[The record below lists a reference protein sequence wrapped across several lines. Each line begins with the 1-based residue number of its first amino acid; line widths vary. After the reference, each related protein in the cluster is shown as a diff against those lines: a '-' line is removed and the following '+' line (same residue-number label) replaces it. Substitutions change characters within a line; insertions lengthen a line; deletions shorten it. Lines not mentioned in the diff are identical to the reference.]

1 MTNPNPDNHSNP
13 HAKNRRLLV
22 LRRGGI
28 ALGGLLLVGTV
39 GGAGYL
45 WTFIHKDL
53 VPLAEKS
60 LTTSLNRPVKLG
72 KVTGFSV
79 SGVQFAASGIPAT
92 PTDPERATVDAVEVG
107 FNPLQLLFNRKL
119 KLDVTLVNP
128 NIYVEQNPQG
138 RWITTTLVPPGKQG
152 LIQTELDNIR
162 FRDAKVV
169 IVPRQQSI
177 VNNQQSTLSYPV
189 TFTQLNGSAQLLDN
203 YQQINFEVAGLPSN
217 GGSVSIRGDAR
228 PKTFDANL
236 QVQAQD
242 FLASDVTHII
252 KLPANLQAGRV
263 QGDLNVQLKSWD
275 GKLQSWQEILI
286 DGSAVAQGVQ
296 LQVPRVP
303 QPFINSQG
311 NLSFQGTK
319 IKLENITT
327 SYGKIPLVA
336 NGTLDTKAGFKLA
349 ARVKAV
355 SLVAAQET
363 LKLKLPVP
371 VTGEVKADLQV
382 VGTPTKPILLGTVA
396 STKPAKVDQVDFSS
410 FSSKFDFDTDAAVIN
425 LKDIQA
431 KPTAGGDVTGAG
443 NIKLTTIPQLDFS
456 LTAKNVPGDAIAG
469 AYNIKAPFQINTV
482 AATARLT
489 GSPSNT
495 QTVVRLQAPGATYP
509 ANGEGT
515 ILTQNQAI
523 LFRNVA
529 LNVAGGKLL
538 ASGSLAN
545 QRWQGVADAS
555 QIQVERFVKPSQQQ
569 NISLQDARFNGRFI
583 LSGTNAPFKV
593 ATIRP
598 VDARLQIAGGTVA
611 VSKILLGDQ
620 SFGAELVANGI
631 RPGRLLKQA
640 PPPALTGPASGTFQI
655 AGDTNA
661 LSLNT
666 LRGAGK
672 ASLVVGGGTVTAS
685 NIQLANG
692 RYQAQVQAND
702 VGVQQLAAQLPPQ
715 VQGRLNGQFN
725 VAGSVESVQP
735 QTIQATGQA
744 RLNVAGG
751 TVNATNI
758 QLANGRYQAKVQ
770 ANNVQLQRLA
780 KVPPQAQGALT
791 GQFNVAGTVTS
802 FQPQTIQ
809 ATGHARLNN
818 IAGGTVTA
826 SNIQLADGRYQA
838 AVDASGVQL
847 NLFSPQLRGQFGGRV
862 QVAGNVETRSV
873 ASLQNLLQ
881 NLRANGQVDFS
892 QGLAGLQQPL
902 TAVIAWDGEKLNIER
917 ATAEDLNASG
927 YIAAK
932 FTGKIPEITDI
943 NLNVKAQN
951 YNLQQLPVPLPNA
964 VALAGLADFSGQI
977 RGKLP
982 VPNVQGQ
989 LKLRDL
995 VVNKLAFDPV
1005 LSGPVQ
1011 SVQGQGASVDLTG
1024 TRDRIAASLDAAH
1037 RPNSFTVKWKDAL
1050 ATGQSQG
1057 DNLAVKVDNFP
1068 LSVLNLTP
1076 PQSARLGAGPIAG
1089 VLTGNLQVNEKT
1101 FATAEGNVAI
1111 AQPQIGRIKGD
1122 RVAAQFR
1129 YDNGTAQLISS
1140 EFDKANSRYALA
1152 GTFTQT
1158 SKGPRIQAK
1167 VNVTQGQI
1175 QDVLTTLQLFDLQDF
1190 QRGMAA
1196 PTYGT
1201 AADLANTAP
1210 VGLPN
1215 QPLYTQLQR
1224 FAEIEALLT
1233 KEQQQQHDASFV
1245 PDLAD
1250 LTGTFN
1256 AAITVDT
1263 ATANGLAANFNVN
1276 GQNFVW
1282 GKQDQPDRLYKVD
1295 QVIAQGNFENGV
1307 LRLLPLRLESQ
1318 NRLIA
1323 FTGNIGST
1331 EQSGQLQVTNFPI
1344 QVLNNFVKLPVD
1356 YTGNLNATATLAG
1369 SIKNPQAK
1377 GELQIIDGTLN
1388 QKPVQSATASFSY
1401 NDGRLNFGSNVLVS
1415 NSEPV
1420 NITGTVPYQ
1429 LPFAT
1434 VAPASN
1440 DINLDVSVKNEG
1452 LALLNLLTNQVA
1464 FEKGEG
1470 EVDLTVSGTIQQPV
1484 VKGIANLK
1492 NATFTAQAVPGKLT
1506 DVTGNV
1512 QFNLDQINVE
1522 NFQGNFNKGK
1532 VEAQGNIPIFGNSQT
1547 QIANPLTV
1555 NLNKL
1560 AVNLKTL
1567 YKGGVSGNLQ
1577 ITGSALHPAIGG
1589 QLQLANGQ
1597 VLLPTS
1603 TGTTTLSGINLDMSR
1618 AIKQNKQDNQ
1628 DNQNKPNTGN
1638 PTLQLKN
1645 LQLTLG
1651 KNVAITSPPIISF
1664 QATGTL
1670 DVNGPIS
1677 APVPEGTIDLK
1688 GGGVNLFATQF
1699 NLARGY
1705 EQTATF
1711 RANQPRDPDLNVYL
1725 VTNVVDSGTTQ
1736 VTNSPTSSEINDN
1749 TGIITSFEPIN
1760 TIRVDAKVNGPASQ
1774 INDNLELTSSPSR
1787 SKTEIVA
1794 LLGGSF
1800 VQTLGRG
1807 STTGSDSTLGLV
1819 NFASSALNIQQTFT
1833 KIGNALG
1840 LSEFRIFPTLS
1851 TNAVNSKRTGSTG
1864 NSSTNSGLDVAAE
1877 AGADISHNF
1886 SVSVQKILTTDQ
1898 PPQLGI
1904 NYRINPEVRVRTS
1917 TDFSEESNAIIEYQT
1932 RF

>member
-1 MTNPNPDNHSNP
+1 MTHSNPDNHSNP
-13 HAKNRRLLV
+13 HANNRRLLV
-22 LRRGGI
+22 LRRGGM
-28 ALGGLLLVGTV
+28 ALGGLLTIGVV
-39 GGAGYL
+39 GGTWSL

-53 VPLAEKS
+53 VPLAETS
-60 LTTSLNRPVKLG
+60 LSTSLNRPVKLG
-72 KVTGFSV
+72 KVKGFSL
-79 SGVQFAASGIPAT
+79 SGVQFGASSIPAT
-92 PTDPERATVDAVEVG
+92 PTDPEKATVDAVDVT
-107 FNPLQLLFNRKL
+107 FDPLQLLFNRTL

-128 NIYVEQNPQG
+128 DIYAEQNQQG
-138 RWITTTLVPPGKQG
+138 RWITTTLATPGKQG
-152 LIQTELDNIR
+152 PIQTQLDKIH
-162 FRDAKVV
+162 FRNAKLV
-169 IVPRQQSI
+169 IVPRQQVGGENSP
-177 VNNQQSTLSYPV
+177 SSPPTPLGYPV

-203 YQQINFEVAGLPSN
+203 YQQIKFEVSGLPSN
-217 GGSVSIRGDAR
+217 GGSVSLKGDAR

-236 QVQAQD
+236 QVQAKD

-252 KLPANLQAGRV
+252 KLPGNLQAGRV
-263 QGDLNVQLKSWD
+263 QGDLNVQLKSWN
-275 GKLQSWQEILI
+275 GSQQSWSEILI

-303 QPFINSQG
+303 QTFNNSQG
-311 NLSFQGTK
+311 NLRFQGTK
-319 IKLENITT
+319 IQLENITS

-349 ARVKAV
+349 ATVKAV
-355 SLVAAQET
+355 SLASALET
-363 LKLKLPVP
+363 LKLTSPVP

-382 VGTPTKPILLGTVA
+382 VGPNTAPILLGTVT

-410 FSSKFDFDTDAAVIN
+410 FRSKFDFDTVAAVIN

-431 KPTAGGDVTGAG
+431 KPKVGGDVTGTG
-443 NIKLTTIPQLDFS
+443 SVKLTTIPQLDFN
-456 LTAKNVPGDAIAG
+456 LKAKNVPGDAIAG
-469 AYNIKAPFQINTV
+469 AYNIKTPFQINTV

-495 QTVVRLQAPGATYP
+495 QTLVRLQAPSATYP

-515 ILTQNQAI
+515 IITQNQAF
-523 LFRNVA
+523 LFRNIA
-529 LNVAGGKLL
+529 LNVAGGTVQ
-538 ASGSLAN
+538 ASGSLVN

-555 QIQVERFVKPSQQQ
+555 QIQVDRFIKPSQQQ

-583 LSGTNAPFKV
+583 LSGTNSPFKV

-598 VDARLQIAGGTVA
+598 ENARLLVAGGTVA
-611 VSKILLGDQ
+611 VSKILFGEQ
-620 SFGAELVANGI
+620 SFTAELVADGI

-640 PPPALTGPASGTFQI
+640 TPPALTGPLAGTFQI
-655 AGDTNA
+655 AGNTND
-661 LSLNT
+661 LNLNT
-666 LRGAGK
+666 LRATGK
-672 ASLVVGGGTVTAS
+672 ASLGVGGGTVTAS

-702 VGVQQLAAQLPPQ
+702 LSVQQLAAQLPPQ
-715 VQGRLNGQFN
+715 VQGKLNGQFN

-758 QLANGRYQAKVQ
+758 QLANGRYQAQVQ

-780 KVPPQAQGALT
+780 KVPPQAQGSLT
-791 GQFNVAGTVTS
+791 GQFNVAGSATS

-809 ATGHARLNN
+809 ATGQARLNN

-826 SNIQLADGRYQA
+826 NNIQLADGRYQA
-838 AVDASGVQL
+838 VVDASGVQL
-847 NLFSPQLRGQFGGRV
+847 NRFSPQLRGQFGSKKL
-862 QVAGNVETRSV
+862 QVAGNVETRNF
-873 ASLQNLLQ
+873 ASLIQ

-892 QGLAGLQQPL
+892 QGLAGLEQPL
-902 TAVIAWDGEKLNIER
+902 TAVIGWDGEKLNIER
-917 ATAEDLNASG
+917 ATAQDLNASG
-927 YIAAK
+927 YIAAN
-932 FTGKIPEITDI
+932 FTGSTPEITDV
-943 NLNVKAQN
+943 NLNVQAQN
-951 YNLQQLPVPLPNA
+951 YNLQKLPVQLPNA
-964 VALAGLADFSGQI
+964 VAVAGEADFSGQI

-995 VVNKLAFDPV
+995 VVNNLAFEPL

-1024 TRDRIAASLDAAH
+1024 TRDRIAASLDAAN

-1050 ATGQSQG
+1050 ASGQSQG

-1068 LSVLNLTP
+1068 LAILKLTP
-1076 PQSARLGAGPIAG
+1076 PPSVRVGAGGIAG
-1089 VLTGNLQVNEKT
+1089 VLTANMSVNQKT
-1101 FATAEGNVAI
+1101 FATAVGDVAI
-1111 AQPQIGRIKGD
+1111 ARPQIGRIKGD

-1129 YDNGTAQLISS
+1129 YENGTAKITSS
-1140 EFDKANSRYALA
+1140 EFDKGNSRYALA

-1175 QDVLTTLQLFDLQDF
+1175 QDVLTVLQLYDLQDF
-1190 QRGMAA
+1190 NRGMAA
-1196 PTYGT
+1196 PTYGK
-1201 AADLANTAP
+1201 AVDLANTAP

-1215 QPLYTQLQR
+1215 QPLYTQLER

-1233 KEQQQQHDASFV
+1233 KEQKQRRNASFI

-1250 LTGTFN
+1250 LSGTFN

-1282 GKQDQPDRLYKVD
+1282 GKLDQPDRLYKAE
-1295 QVIAQGNFENGV
+1295 QIIAQGSFENGV

-1323 FTGNIGST
+1323 FSGNIGST
-1331 EQSGQLQVTNFPI
+1331 EQSGQLRVTNFPI
-1344 QVLNNFVKLPVD
+1344 QMLNNFVKLPVD

-1401 NDGRLNFGSNVLVS
+1401 NDGRLNFGSNVLVAS
-1415 NSEPV
+1415 AEPV
-1420 NITGTVPYQ
+1420 NITGSIPYQ
-1429 LPFAT
+1429 LPFAA

-1440 DINLDVSVKNEG
+1440 DINLDVNVKNEG
-1452 LALLNLLTNQVA
+1452 LGLLNLLTDQVA

-1484 VKGIANLK
+1484 VKGIANVN
-1492 NATFTAQAVPGKLT
+1492 NATFTAQALPGKLT

-1555 NLNKL
+1555 NLDKL

-1577 ITGSALHPAIGG
+1577 ITGSARHPAIGG

-1597 VLLPTS
+1597 VLLPKS
-1603 TGTTTLSGINLDMSR
+1603 TDANNLVGSNLNMSR
-1618 AIKQNKQDNQ
+1618 AIKQNKQNDR
-1628 DNQNKPNTGN
+1628 NKPETGN
-1638 PTLQLKN
+1638 PTPQLKN

-1651 KNVAITSPPIISF
+1651 KNVAIASPPIISF

-1670 DVNGPIS
+1670 DVNGPLTT
-1677 APVPEGTIDLK
+1677 PVPEGTITLK

-1699 NLARGY
+1699 KLARGY

-1736 VTNSPTSSEINDN
+1736 VTNSPTSSEINDQ
-1749 TGIITSFEPIN
+1749 GINTSFEAVK
-1760 TIRVDAKVNGPASQ
+1760 TIRVDAKVNGPASE
-1774 INDNLELTSSPSR
+1774 INENLELTSSPSR

-1807 STTGSDSTLGLV
+1807 STGGGESTVGLA
-1819 NFASSALNIQQTFT
+1819 NLAGSALNIQQTFSQ
-1833 KIGNALG
+1833 IGNALG
-1840 LSEFRIFPTLS
+1840 FSEFRIYPTFNPS
-1851 TNAVNSKRTGSTG
+1851 TANSKKNTSPSNSQTGSG
-1864 NSSTNSGLDVAAE
+1864 IDVAVE
-1877 AGADISHNF
+1877 AGVDITRNF
-1886 SVSVQKILTTDQ
+1886 YASILKVLTTDQ
-1898 PPQLGI
+1898 APQLGI
-1904 NYRINPEVRVRTS
+1904 NYRINPDLRVRTS
-1917 TDFSEESNAIIEYQT
+1917 TDFSEDTNAIIEYQT